1 MASASELVTLQRI
14 IYTSNNPTR
23 RWLHT
28 TRREWIIGALRR
40 YAARANG
47 RVLEVGFGSGTYL
60 PVLAEL
66 YREVV
71 ASDVEEAHLRRAEDF
86 TGIYP
91 NLRIVADD
99 ITRTRLPETSF
110 DAILCSEVLE
120 HTADPARALVGM
132 HRLLKPG
139 RHLLLSTPQRWSLLE
154 VLAKVAFMPG
164 VINVVRAIY
173 REPVY
178 RTGHVNLLTERQVS
192 AQLEAAGFRIRE
204 RFTSG
209 MYLPLVAEFTGKCGV
224 RLERWLESRLRGGPL
239 RWVLWTQYYISEA

>member
-14 IYTSNNPTR
+14 IYTSKNPTR

-28 TRREWIIGALRR
+28 TRREWIVGALRR
-40 YAARANG
+40 CAARANG

-71 ASDVEEAHLRRAEDF
+71 ASDVEEAHLRRAENL
-86 TGIYP
+86 TRTYP

-99 ITRTRLPETSF
+99 ITQTRLPETSF

-120 HTADPARALVGM
+120 HTADPARALAGM

-154 VLAKVAFMPG
+154 VLAKAAFMPG
-164 VINVVRAIY
+164 VINVVRTIY

-209 MYLPLVAEFTGKCGV
+209 MYLPVVAEFTGKYGV